1 MQHTLRFAACDDGSV
16 LLEEPTL
23 AYGLAC
29 GYERGAAELGVAVG
43 RRVRMELL
51 DDAGRLLD
59 WRTYV
64 AAVTGGQF
72 PTLAARSRRC
82 PADTAEPPG
91 SQAGHVGSAVRRG

>member
-1 MQHTLRFAACDDGSV
+1 MRHTLRFRTGDDGSI

-29 GYERGAAELGVAVG
+29 GHERGAAELGIAVG

-51 DDAGRLLD
+51 DDADRLLD

-64 AAVTGGQF
+64 AAATGGQF
-72 PTLAARSRRC
+72 PRRPVPGRMIPGAVGLSAGQARRL
-82 PADTAEPPG
+82 
-91 SQAGHVGSAVRRG
+91 QV

>member
-1 MQHTLRFAACDDGSV
+1 MQHILRFRSGDNGSV

-43 RRVRMELL
+43 RWVRMELL
-51 DDAGRLLD
+51 DDTGRLLD

-64 AAVTGGQF
+64 TSATGGQF
-72 PTLAARSRRC
+72 PTPLAPL
-82 PADTAEPPG
+82 PAL
-91 SQAGHVGSAVRRG
+91 AG

>member
-1 MQHTLRFAACDDGSV
+1 MQHTLRFRTGDDGRV
-16 LLEEPTL
+16 LLEEPSL

-64 AAVTGGQF
+64 ASSTGGQF
-72 PTLAARSRRC
+72 PNPLATL
-82 PADTAEPPG
+82 PALSG
-91 SQAGHVGSAVRRG
+91 

>member
-1 MQHTLRFAACDDGSV
+1 MQHILRFRAGDNGGV

-29 GYERGAAELGVAVG
+29 GYERGAAELGVIAG
-43 RRVRMELL
+43 QWVRMELF

-64 AAVTGGQF
+64 APVTGRPF
-72 PTLAARSRRC
+72 PSPPAFSQRGPTDRVDPSGVAAGEANSV
-82 PADTAEPPG
+82 A
-91 SQAGHVGSAVRRG
+91 